1 MYSAIDV
8 LSYSPTPDNPLKL
21 VLLLVA
27 LVSLQPSPS
36 LSARHPVTFPSATD
50 IFLDRPLVL
59 TPRYDYVVNL
69 RREPGQKVGQ
79 RATLKVIVRAPN
91 NRKAMAA
98 AEALHPPT
106 RQWMQSEDMPSA
118 NSHPAHEG
126 TALSP
131 GERCAIAPDAP

>member
-1 MYSAIDV
+1 MTPIRRHVWHTLSMCSAIDV

-69 RREPGQKVGQ
+69 RREPGQKAGQ

-98 AEALHPPT
+98 AEALHPAYQAVDAI
-106 RQWMQSEDMPSA
+106 RR
-118 NSHPAHEG
+118 H
-126 TALSP
+126 ALGELSSSP
-131 GERCAIAPDAP
+131 

>member
-1 MYSAIDV
+1 MTPIRRHVWHTLSMYSAIDV

-59 TPRYDYVVNL
+59 TPRYDYVVSL
-69 RREPGQKVGQ
+69 RREPGQKAGQ
-79 RATLKVIVRAPN
+79 GATLKVIVRAPN
-91 NRKAMAA
+91 TRMAMAA
-98 AEALHPPT
+98 AEALHPAYQAVDAI
-106 RQWMQSEDMPSA
+106 RR
-118 NSHPAHEG
+118 H
-126 TALSP
+126 ALGELSSSP
-131 GERCAIAPDAP
+131 